1 MTSPEDSNISY
12 VKYKQEYKEAKRIV
26 DGGTIRY
33 KLTNPV
39 NEKDATIILVNSINK
54 KDEIAAVNLN
64 KFKGALDLCKR
75 NKYEIEYVYDTLI
88 IEYKFTIQALKKII
102 NKHVISNY
110 RELYSLRNI
119 IKSPFDLINEESSL
133 ITYEKAEKIADD
145 YDLEVPFEVLVVKWS
160 YHAIRSMNMGY
171 VPTEKFWEQFREFC
185 LKKKIDMNKYRNII
199 ESACVLVENKKY
211 ITTNYYLN
219 LEKSMGDR
227 VMDLVQTECKQFE
240 VSRIREMIETY
251 EEDNS
256 ITLNEQQKIAVING
270 INENFSIVIGYPGTG
285 KTTITHCILW
295 IYQKLRLDTRHAI
308 NTDDFYDH
316 TDNEYSDNDSID
328 NDFNNN
334 QKYYS
339 GISVLAPTGRAY
351 LNIFNK
357 LKFFN
362 LDPDLS
368 GTIHKSIHSS
378 FHYISQTQNTLDEWI
393 NIIVSKENIDRSFVK
408 KYLYSALTDR
418 ERIFVGGSKD
428 ERDYKKM
435 KAFVKDDAI
444 RSKKER
450 FLNKKDYLTKN
461 VSFMVVDEVSMVNN
475 FTFSELLNWATVFE
489 CKMLILG
496 DENQLPSVEDGAV
509 LEKMIQSGV
518 IPLTKLTEIKRQDD
532 VDGKLIKVIK
542 KMATRKLVST
552 QEFDNKS
559 ICFEDMNKYI
569 NKDKTYNVDKIYK
582 DLIEKHGVNM
592 DNSKTLSYFNSNK
605 FDFCTPVMNKML
617 QKKYVHSDS
626 IEIPK
631 PPMFYLDKDL
641 ILFRVGDRIV
651 RKANDYTE
659 GVLHAN
665 GEEAIIINY
674 NKDTFDATIKYE
686 SMEKNT
692 VISIEDL
699 YNEFVLGYAITIHKS
714 QGSQY
719 DIVVFFL
726 QTKWEKMNT
735 RIVYTG
741 VSRAIKK
748 CIIVTTPEIFKQ
760 IQLNPPE
767 KRISYFMEKFNEY
780 DVLLE

>member
-1 MTSPEDSNISY
+1 MTSDDSNISY
-12 VKYKQEYKEAKRIV
+12 IKYCGEYKEAKQIIECN
-26 DGGTIRY
+26 TIRY

-39 NEKDATIILVNSINK
+39 KEKDKSFIILDNINK
-54 KDEIAAVNLN
+54 KDEIAACNLN
-64 KFKGALDLCKR
+64 KFKSALDLCKR
-75 NKYEIEYVYDTLI
+75 NKLEIEYVYDKLI
-88 IEYKFTIQALKKII
+88 IEYKFSIQALKKII

-110 RELYSLRNI
+110 CELYSLRNI
-119 IKSPFDLINEESSL
+119 INRPFDFINEEFSL
-133 ITYEKAEKIADD
+133 IPYEKAEKIADN

-171 VPTEKFWEQFREFC
+171 VPTEIFWEKFDEFC
-185 LKKKIDMNKYRNII
+185 LKKKIDVNKYRNII

-227 VMDLVQTECKQFE
+227 VMDLVQTECKQFD
-240 VSRIREMIETY
+240 VSQIRELIEMY
-251 EEDNS
+251 EEDFG
-256 ITLNEQQKIAVING
+256 IIFNEQQKIAVING

-285 KTTITHCILW
+285 KTTITHCVLW
-295 IYQKLRLDTRHAI
+295 IYQKLRMDTRHSI
-308 NTDDFYDH
+308 TTDDFYDH

-328 NDFNNN
+328 NDT
-334 QKYYS
+334 KYYS

-357 LKFFN
+357 LNCFN

-368 GTIHKSIHSS
+368 GTIHKCIHSS
-378 FHYISQTQNTLDEWI
+378 YHYISQTQNTLDGWI
-393 NIIVSKENIDRSFVK
+393 DAIVSKENIDRSFVK
-408 KYLYSALTDR
+408 KYLYSILIDK
-418 ERIFVGGSKD
+418 ERTFVGGSND

-444 RSKKER
+444 RNKKER
-450 FLNKKDYLTKN
+450 FLSKKDYLTKN
-461 VSFMVVDEVSMVNN
+461 VNFMVIDEVSMVNT
-475 FTFSELLNWATVFE
+475 FAFSELLIWASVFE
-489 CKMLILG
+489 CKVLILG

-542 KMATRKLVST
+542 KMATGKLVST

-569 NKDKTYNVDKIYK
+569 NKDKTYNLDKINK

-592 DNSKTLSYFNSNK
+592 DNSKMLSYFNSNR
-605 FDFCTPVMNKML
+605 FEFCTPVMNKIL
-617 QKKYVHSDS
+617 QKKYVHTDS
-626 IEIPK
+626 TEIPK
-631 PPMFYLDKDL
+631 PSTFYYDKDL
-641 ILFRVGDRIV
+641 ILFKVGDRIV
-651 RKANDYTE
+651 RKVNDYTE

-665 GEEAIIINY
+665 GEEAVIVSY
-674 NKDTFDATIKYE
+674 NKDTFDATIRYE
-686 SMEKNT
+686 SMKKNT
-692 VISIEDL
+692 IISREEL
-699 YNEFVLGYAITIHKS
+699 YDEFILGYAITIHKS

-726 QTKWEKMNT
+726 QTKWIKMNT
-735 RIVYTG
+735 KIIYTG

-748 CIIVTTPEIFKQ
+748 CIIVSTPEIFKQ
-760 IQLNPPE
+760 IQLNPSE
-767 KRISYFMEKFNEY
+767 KRMSYFMEKFNEY